1 MPPTRS
7 VSCLVDLLTAA
18 DLWQRLD
25 GPDGQHPPG
34 DQPVVVVD
42 LDGPGPPRPDEMVG
56 RVAAVPYVVVGLGST
71 GTAPP
76 FVDVAVTG
84 VELDA
89 VLSGIAR
96 APIAA
101 TAYALLLR
109 GSGSRSVGEG
119 LIAESATYST
129 LQAGPEF
136 AAWRATRAVRTRADD
151 EPVVRTERLGDEL
164 RIVLNR
170 PGVRNAL
177 DTRMRDELV
186 AALSIALAD
195 PSVGA
200 VVLEGAGP
208 DFCSGGDLDEF
219 GARQDPAS
227 AHLVRLAQ
235 SPALLLSRLGPRVTA
250 RVHGACY
257 GSGVELPA
265 FAGRVVAAPDTRFA
279 LPELGLGL
287 IPGAG
292 GTVSLPRRIGRHR
305 TAWLGLS
312 GAVIDAA
319 TAHAWGLVDEIT
331 PVS

>member
-1 MPPTRS
+1 
-7 VSCLVDLLTAA
+7 VDLLTPA

-34 DQPVVVVD
+34 EQPVVVVD
-42 LDGPGPPRPDEMVG
+42 LDGPGPARPDEMTE
-56 RVAAVPYVVVGLGST
+56 RVAAAPYVVVGLGAT
-71 GTAPP
+71 ETAPS
-76 FVDVAVTG
+76 FVDVAVAEA
-84 VELDA
+84 ELDA
-89 VLSGIAR
+89 VLAAIAQ

-119 LIAESATYST
+119 LIAESATYSM

-136 AAWRATRAVRTRADD
+136 AAWRSRRAVRTRTDD

-164 RIVLNR
+164 RIVLDR

-177 DTRMRDELV
+177 NTRMRDELV
-186 AALSIALAD
+186 AALTIALAD
-195 PSVGA
+195 PSVAA
-200 VVLEGAGP
+200 VLLEGAGP

-219 GARQDPAS
+219 GGREDPAS
-227 AHLVRLAQ
+227 AHLVRLTQ
-235 SPALLLSRLGPRVTA
+235 SPALLLSRLEPRVTA
-250 RVHGACY
+250 RLHGACF

-265 FAGRVVAAPDTRFA
+265 FAGRVVAAPDTRIA

-312 GAVIDAA
+312 GRVIDAA